1 AMEAACGPGACIR
14 EGDCAV
20 LKRDDV
26 FKAVPVLRRRKIIF
40 EKQWFY
46 LDNAIGHI
54 YGTTFEVTSGGSLQP
69 KQGVEE
75 ATTET
80 KEAGTDNRNIVDDGK
95 SQKLT
100 HDDIKALKDKGIK
113 GQEIVQQ
120 LIENSTTFRDK
131 TEFAQDKYIKKKK
144 KKYEAVIT
152 IVKPS
157 TRILSTMYYARE
169 PGKINHLRYDTLA
182 QMLTLGNIHAGNK
195 MIVMETCAGLVLG
208 AVMERMGG
216 YGTIIQMYPGG
227 GPVRAATSCFG
238 FPKHFFDNLHE
249 FPLSKVESLLSG
261 TFSTEA
267 FPSEPEQNTL
277 VEEESNGLSDEKQ
290 VTEEE
295 PTTEASMEV
304 SQTEEQETMDINT
317 EDVEFKENKEKDI
330 KENVREKQRKQ
341 WERRK
346 KLIETAALLRER
358 NSDGLIVASK
368 FHPTPLLLSLLEFV
382 APSRPFVVYCQYKEP
397 LLECY
402 TRLRERGGVV
412 NLKLSETWLR
422 NYQVLPDRSHPKLT
436 MSGGGGYLLSGITV
450 VLDKGK
456 SDSSHSEALKM
467 EEPSSKRCKV
477 QDLHC

>member
-1 AMEAACGPGACIR
+1 MAVEWGLSPRIC

-20 LKRDDV
+20 LKRGDV
-26 FKAVPVLRRRKIIF
+26 FKAVAVLRQRKIIF
-40 EKQWFY
+40 EKQGFY
-46 LDNAIGHI
+46 LDNAIGHV
-54 YGTTFEVTSGGSLQP
+54 YGTTFEVTSDGNLQP
-69 KQGVEE
+69 KRQVEE
-75 ATTET
+75 TTTET

-144 KKYEAVIT
+144 K
-152 IVKPS
+152 
-157 TRILSTMYYARE
+157 
-169 PGKINHLRYDTLA
+169 NHLRYDTLA
-182 QMLTLGNIHAGNK
+182 QMLTLGNVRAGNK

-216 YGTIIQMYPGG
+216 YGSIIQMYPGG
-227 GPVRAATSCFG
+227 GPIRAATSCFG
-238 FPKHFFDNLHE
+238 FPKPFFNNLHE
-249 FPLSKVESLLSG
+249 FPLSKVDSLLCG
-261 TFSTEA
+261 TLSLETL
-267 FPSEPEQNTL
+267 PSEPEDTALTEEETNGL
-277 VEEESNGLSDEKQ
+277 VDEKQTSVQGTEEESSAE
-290 VTEEE
+290 T
-295 PTTEASMEV
+295 AMEIN
-304 SQTEEQETMDINT
+304 QTEEQETMDINA
-317 EDVEFKENKEKDI
+317 EDAEFKENKEREN

-341 WERRK
+341 WERTK
-346 KLIETAALLRER
+346 KLTEAAALLREK
-358 NSDGLIVASK
+358 NADGLLVASK

-402 TRLRERGGVV
+402 TKLRERGGVV

-422 NYQVLPDRSHPKLT
+422 SYQVLPDRSHPKLT
-436 MSGGGGYLLSGITV
+436 MSGGGGYILSGITV

-456 SDSSHSEALKM
+456 SDSSNLEALKM

-477 QDLHC
+477 QDLCC